1 MGELKKENNGNRS
14 QKGGGNNTEIRGW
27 GVQFG
32 VGGRKR
38 RMNNRK

>member
-1 MGELKKENNGNRS
+1 MGTDHRKE
-14 QKGGGNNTEIRGW
+14 GGNNTEIRGW

-38 RMNNRK
+38 RRNNRK

>member
-1 MGELKKENNGNRS
+1 MGTDHRK
-14 QKGGGNNTEIRGW
+14 GGNNTEIRGW